1 MLKDKIKHKRK
12 MLHLRKEDGAT
23 LHKPEELSVT
33 TFLLRTVSFHVDED
47 LVSLS
52 HVSSRNRS

>member
-1 MLKDKIKHKRK
+1 